1 MISVDETDKWDGYSK
16 TILEHVR
23 LLLGTLQYACETI
36 DSRYHIYKSVVHAE
50 ILLEIIEYE
59 TLNSLT
65 KLKSSERIKSFILY
79 NFKENLSM
87 YD

>member
-1 MISVDETDKWDGYSK
+1 MTVSLTQLMISVDETDKWDGYSK

-23 LLLGTLQYACETI
+23 LSLDTLQYARETI

-50 ILLEIIEYE
+50 LLEVIEYE

-65 KLKSSERIKSFILY
+65 KIKSSDKIKAF
-79 NFKENLSM
+79 F
-87 YD
+87 